1 MASNRSNGLLWSL
14 IGPAIWMALLLSV
27 LSGRSDG
34 AIWVEEVRPTPEA
47 VATLE
52 MSESTDAP
60 ESIGSPRSPEER
72 STLHAWAGCLEPF
85 YPFPSEDGA

>member
-34 AIWVEEVRPTPEA
+34 AIWVNEVRPAPAAIVIVEELESPE
-47 VATLE
+47 LPE
-52 MSESTDAP
+52 LQEES
-60 ESIGSPRSPEER
+60 EER
-72 STLHAWAGCLEPF
+72 STLHAWAGCLERF